1 MDPVIY
7 QTALNKAK
15 IQLMSRE
22 DSAFFTTVC
31 FSLKHSFNESIKTAD
46 TNGREIRFNPDFF
59 MGLTP
64 EERIF
69 LLLHETMHVA
79 FLHMDRLASRDHSKW
94 NVAADHVINLML
106 KERGFKMP
114 ACGLAD
120 SQYIGM
126 GTEEVYNLLPPQE
139 PRPDNDLVEGD
150 GPPEDLQQEVQD
162 ILVRASIQSKMQNDR
177 PGSIPGEIELFLN
190 RLLKPKLPWNRILQK
205 YLHALS
211 KDDYSFRKPNRRFF
225 PNHYLPSLY
234 SEKVVDIGI
243 AVDISG
249 SVSTEEFTRFISEIH
264 SILRMMKPDKI
275 SLIQFDTKI
284 HSVDIVRDVF
294 DLSRVHFKGRGGT
307 HISPVIDWAN
317 KNKPHLLLV
326 FTDGGFDFYDDMT
339 KVPVVWL
346 IHENPQFTSE
356 FGKVI
361 HYEI

>member
-31 FSLKHSFNESIKTAD
+31 FSLKHSFNDTIPTAD
-46 TNGREIRFNPDFF
+46 TNGREVRYNPNFF
-59 MGLTP
+59 MSLNP

-69 LLLHETMHVA
+69 LLIHETMHVA
-79 FLHMDRLASRDHSKW
+79 LLHMERLAGRDHPKW

-120 SQYIGM
+120 SQYQGM
-126 GTEEVYNLLPPQE
+126 STEEVYNILPPQE
-139 PRPDNDLVEGD
+139 PRPDNDLIEGD
-150 GPPEDLQQEVQD
+150 GPPEELRQEVQD
-162 ILVRASIQSKMQNDR
+162 ILVRASIQSKMQNDK

-211 KDDYSFRKPNRRFF
+211 KDDYSLRKPNRRFF
-225 PNHYLPSLY
+225 PDYYLPSLY
-234 SEKVVDIGI
+234 SEKVVDIAI

-249 SVSTEEFTRFISEIH
+249 SVTTEDFTRFISEIH
-264 SILRMMKPDKI
+264 SILRMMKPDKL

-284 HSVDIVRDVF
+284 HSVDEIRNVF
-294 DLSRVHFKGRGGT
+294 DLSRVRFMGQGGT
-307 HISPVIDWAN
+307 RISPVIEWVN
-317 KNKPHLLLV
+317 KNTPQLLLV
-326 FTDGGFDFYDDMT
+326 FTDGGFHFYNDMT

-346 IHENPQFTSE
+346 IHENPSFTSE